1 MTQKIFSESYT
12 VIRCAVIGIVVSCI
26 FEKNM
31 LLRELHVLLYQNIN
45 VRQKTVLCLG
55 ANVINPNQYDVTD
68 EVTSLMSLSEF
79 SSG

>member
-1 MTQKIFSESYT
+1 
-12 VIRCAVIGIVVSCI
+12 
-26 FEKNM
+26 M

-68 EVTSLMSLSEF
+68 EMTSLMSLSEF